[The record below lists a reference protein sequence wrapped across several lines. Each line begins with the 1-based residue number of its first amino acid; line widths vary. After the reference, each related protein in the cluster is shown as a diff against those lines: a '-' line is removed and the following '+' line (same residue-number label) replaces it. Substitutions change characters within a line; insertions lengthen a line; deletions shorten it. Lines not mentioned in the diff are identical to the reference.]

1 MRSFLS
7 LFKGLFKNE
16 IRDFQAIAWSMIFP
30 VFLFFV
36 LTSIFSNIA
45 DVESSGLPVLELGVV
60 KEEKLSG
67 FGTIIDQILDDISG
81 DSGPYKQKS
90 YVNKDDGIEALR
102 NKQIDILLVIPEGTN
117 IKMARALMTG
127 AISEDK
133 ITFEIYH
140 AAGKQISV
148 LASNIMSQIMQQ
160 VNLEISKRRS
170 DSHTDF
176 ELKEEIITSTS
187 SEESF
192 DYVTYLFPGVIIM
205 SILAVSLF
213 NGPLSMIET
222 KESGVTKK
230 LYTTSIAPATYL
242 GAQILKLFSLIFISL
257 VIFYTFVL
265 LFYDLGPVIFN
276 ISFLF
281 RIFYS
286 SIVLLGFG
294 LMIASFTKK
303 GSTAMVFSQIANQ
316 VLMFLGGLYFPVFDI
331 PWTIR
336 WLVYV
341 LPTTYLVE
349 LLRTSIGYGVSSINT
364 VFLFLVPGIWLIAS
378 IVLFT
383 VNFKKVMG
391 YE

>member
-1 MRSFLS
+1 MNSFFS

-45 DVESSGLPVLELGVV
+45 GVESSGLPVLELGVV

-81 DSGPYKQKS
+81 DNGPYKQES
-90 YVNKDDGIEALR
+90 YENKDEGIEALR
-102 NKQIDILLVIPEGTN
+102 NKQIDILFVIPEGTN

-127 AISEDK
+127 GISEDK

-140 AAGKQISV
+140 AAGKQISI

-160 VNLEISKRRS
+160 VNLEISKRSS
-170 DSHTDF
+170 DSYIDF
-176 ELKEEIITSTS
+176 ELNEEIISSTS

-205 SILAVSLF
+205 LILAVSLF

-230 LYTTSIAPATYL
+230 LYTTAITPITYL

-265 LFYDLGPVIFN
+265 LFYDLGSVIFN
-276 ISFLF
+276 VGFLF
-281 RIFYS
+281 RILYS

-294 LMIASFTKK
+294 LMIASFTKR

-316 VLMFLGGLYFPVFDI
+316 ALMFLGGLYFPVFDI
-331 PWTIR
+331 PWSIR
-336 WLVYV
+336 WLVYA

-364 VFLFLVPGIWLIAS
+364 VFLFLIPGIWLIAS
-378 IVLFT
+378 IIIFSA
-383 VNFKKVMG
+383 NFKKVMG

>member
-1 MRSFLS
+1 MHSFFS

-16 IRDFQAIAWSMIFP
+16 IRDFQAIAWCMIFP

-45 DVESSGLPVLELGVV
+45 GVESSGLPVLELGVV

-81 DSGPYKQKS
+81 DNGPYKQQT
-90 YVNKDDGIEALR
+90 YENKVEGIEALK
-102 NKQIDILLVIPEGTN
+102 NKQIDILFVIPEGTN
-117 IKMARALMTG
+117 IKMARALMTRD
-127 AISEDK
+127 ISEDK
-133 ITFEIYH
+133 ITSEIYH
-140 AAGKQISV
+140 AAGKQISI

-160 VNLEISKRRS
+160 VNLEISKRSS
-170 DSHTDF
+170 DSYIDF
-176 ELKEEIITSTS
+176 ELNEEIISSSS

-205 SILAVSLF
+205 LILAVSLF

-222 KESGVTKK
+222 KESGITKK
-230 LYTTSIAPATYL
+230 LYTTSITPITYL

-265 LFYDLGPVIFN
+265 LFYDLGSVIFN
-276 ISFLF
+276 VGFLF
-281 RIFYS
+281 SIFYS

-316 VLMFLGGLYFPVFDI
+316 KLMFLGGLYFPVFDI
-331 PWTIR
+331 PWSLR
-336 WLVYV
+336 WLVYA

-364 VFLFLVPGIWLIAS
+364 AFLFLIPGIWLTAS

-383 VNFKKVMG
+383 ANFKKVMG

>member
-1 MRSFLS
+1 MRSFFS

-67 FGTIIDQILDDISG
+67 FGTIVDQILDDISG
-81 DSGPYKQKS
+81 DNGPYKQES
-90 YVNKDDGIEALR
+90 YDNKDVGIEALR
-102 NKQIDILLVIPEGTN
+102 NKQIDILFVIPEGTN

-127 AISEDK
+127 GIFEDK

-140 AAGKQISV
+140 AAGKQISI

-170 DSHTDF
+170 DSYTGF

-205 SILAVSLF
+205 LILAVSLF

-230 LYTTSIAPATYL
+230 LYTTSITPATYL
-242 GAQILKLFSLIFISL
+242 GAQILKLFTLIFISL

-265 LFYDLGPVIFN
+265 FFYDLGSVIFN

-316 VLMFLGGLYFPVFDI
+316 ALMFLGGLYFPVFDI
-331 PWTIR
+331 PWSIR

-349 LLRTSIGYGVSSINT
+349 LLRSSIGYGVSSINT
-364 VFLFLVPGIWLIAS
+364 AYLFLVPGIWLTAS
-378 IVLFT
+378 ILLFT
-383 VNFKKVMG
+383 ANFKKVMG

>member
-1 MRSFLS
+1 MNSFFS

-45 DVESSGLPVLELGVV
+45 GVESSGLPVLELGVV

-81 DSGPYKQKS
+81 DNGPYKQQS
-90 YVNKDDGIEALR
+90 YENKDEGIEALR
-102 NKQIDILLVIPEGTN
+102 NKQIDILFVIPEGTN

-127 AISEDK
+127 GISEDK

-140 AAGKQISV
+140 AAGKQISI

-160 VNLEISKRRS
+160 VNLEISKRSS
-170 DSHTDF
+170 DSYIDF
-176 ELKEEIITSTS
+176 ELNEEIISSTS

-205 SILAVSLF
+205 LILAVSLF

-230 LYTTSIAPATYL
+230 LYTTAITPITYL

-265 LFYDLGPVIFN
+265 LFYDLGSVIFN
-276 ISFLF
+276 VGFLF
-281 RIFYS
+281 RILYS

-294 LMIASFTKK
+294 LMIASFTKR

-316 VLMFLGGLYFPVFDI
+316 ALMFLGGLYFPVFDI
-331 PWTIR
+331 PWSIR
-336 WLVYV
+336 WLVYA

-364 VFLFLVPGIWLIAS
+364 VFLFLIPGIWLTAS
-378 IVLFT
+378 IVIFSA
-383 VNFKKVMG
+383 NFKKVMG

>member
-1 MRSFLS
+1 MRSFFS
-7 LFKGLFKNE
+7 LFTGLFKNE
-16 IRDFQAIAWSMIFP
+16 VRDFQAIAWSMIFP

-45 DVESSGLPVLELGVV
+45 GIESSGLPLFKLGVV

-81 DSGPYKQKS
+81 VNGPYKQES
-90 YVNKDDGIEALR
+90 YENKDEGIKALK

-117 IKMARALMTG
+117 IKMARTLMTG
-127 AISEDK
+127 GVSEDK

-140 AAGKQISV
+140 AAGKQISI
-148 LASNIMSQIMQQ
+148 LASNIMKQIMQQ
-160 VNLEISKRRS
+160 VNLEISKRS
-170 DSHTDF
+170 NDTYVDF
-176 ELKEEIITSTS
+176 ELNEEIITGSST
-187 SEESF
+187 EGSF

-205 SILAVSLF
+205 LILAVSLF

-222 KESGVTKK
+222 KEKGITKK
-230 LYTTSIAPATYL
+230 LYTTSIAPITYMS
-242 GAQILKLFSLIFISL
+242 AQILKLFALIFISL
-257 VIFYTFVL
+257 VIFYTFAVV
-265 LFYDLGPVIFN
+265 FYDLGSAIFN

-294 LMIASFTKK
+294 LMVASFTRK

-331 PWTIR
+331 PWSIR

-349 LLRTSIGYGVSSINT
+349 LLRTSLGYGVSSINT
-364 VFLFLVPGIWLIAS
+364 VYLFLVPGIWLTVSIA
-378 IVLFT
+378 IFT

>member
-1 MRSFLS
+1 MRSFFS
-7 LFKGLFKNE
+7 LFTGLFKNE

-45 DVESSGLPVLELGVV
+45 GTETSGLPILDLGVV

-67 FGTIIDQILDDISG
+67 FGTIINQILDDISG
-81 DSGPYKQKS
+81 DNGPYKQKS
-90 YVNKDDGIEALR
+90 YESKEQGLEALK

-127 AISEDK
+127 GITDDN
-133 ITFEIYH
+133 ITFDIYR
-140 AAGKQISV
+140 AAGIQISTI
-148 LASNIMSQIMQQ
+148 ASSIMNQIMQQ
-160 VNLEISKRRS
+160 VNLEISKRNNN
-170 DSHTDF
+170 TYVDF
-176 ELKEEIITSTS
+176 KLKEEVLTS
-187 SEESF
+187 STTEGSF
-192 DYVTYLFPGVIIM
+192 DYNAFLFPGVVIM
-205 SILAVSLF
+205 LILAVSLF

-222 KESGVTKK
+222 RENGITKK
-230 LYTTSIAPATYL
+230 IYTTSISPMTYL
-242 GAQILKLFSLIFISL
+242 GAQILKLFVLIFISM

-265 LFYDLGPVIFN
+265 IFYDLGTLIFN
-276 ISFLF
+276 LSFIF
-281 RIFYS
+281 RMFYS
-286 SIVLLGFG
+286 TIVLLGFG

-331 PWTIR
+331 PWSIR

-349 LLRTSIGYGVSSINT
+349 LLRSSIGYGVSSMDT
-364 VFLFLVPGIWLIAS
+364 RLLYLVPGIWLLAS
-378 IVLFT
+378 IALFA

>member
-1 MRSFLS
+1 MRSFFS

-30 VFLFFV
+30 VFLFFI
-36 LTSIFSNIA
+36 LTSIFTNIA
-45 DVESSGLPVLELGVV
+45 GVESSGLPILELGVV

-67 FGTIIDQILDDISG
+67 FGSIIDQILDDISG

>member
-1 MRSFLS
+1 
-7 LFKGLFKNE
+7 
-16 IRDFQAIAWSMIFP
+16 MIFP

-45 DVESSGLPVLELGVV
+45 GVESSGLPVLELGVV

-81 DSGPYKQKS
+81 DNGPYKQES
-90 YVNKDDGIEALR
+90 YENKDEGIEALR
-102 NKQIDILLVIPEGTN
+102 NKQIDILFVIPEGTN

-127 AISEDK
+127 GISEDK

-140 AAGKQISV
+140 AAGKQISI

-160 VNLEISKRRS
+160 VNLEISKRSS
-170 DSHTDF
+170 DSYIDF
-176 ELKEEIITSTS
+176 ELNEEIISSTS

-205 SILAVSLF
+205 LILAVSLF

-230 LYTTSIAPATYL
+230 LYTTAITPITYL

-265 LFYDLGPVIFN
+265 LFYDLGSVIFN
-276 ISFLF
+276 VGFLF
-281 RIFYS
+281 RILYS

-294 LMIASFTKK
+294 LMIASFTKR

-316 VLMFLGGLYFPVFDI
+316 ALMFLGGLYFPVFDI
-331 PWTIR
+331 PWSIR
-336 WLVYV
+336 WLVYA

-364 VFLFLVPGIWLIAS
+364 VFLFLIPGIWLIAS
-378 IVLFT
+378 IIIFSA
-383 VNFKKVMG
+383 NFKKVMG

>member
-81 DSGPYKQKS
+81 DNGPYKQES
-90 YVNKDDGIEALR
+90 YDNKDVGIEALR
-102 NKQIDILLVIPEGTN
+102 NKQIDILFVIPEGTN

-127 AISEDK
+127 GISEDK

-140 AAGKQISV
+140 AAGKQISI

-170 DSHTDF
+170 DSYTGF

-205 SILAVSLF
+205 LILAVSLF

-230 LYTTSIAPATYL
+230 LYTTSITPATYL
-242 GAQILKLFSLIFISL
+242 GAQILKLFTLIFISL

-265 LFYDLGPVIFN
+265 FFYDLGSVIFN

-316 VLMFLGGLYFPVFDI
+316 ALMFLGGLYFPVFDI
-331 PWTIR
+331 PWSIR

-349 LLRTSIGYGVSSINT
+349 LLRSSIGYGVSSINT
-364 VFLFLVPGIWLIAS
+364 AYLFLVPGIWLTAS
-378 IVLFT
+378 ILLFT
-383 VNFKKVMG
+383 ANFKKVMG

>member
-1 MRSFLS
+1 
-7 LFKGLFKNE
+7 
-16 IRDFQAIAWSMIFP
+16 MIFP
-30 VFLFFV
+30 VFLFFI
-36 LTSIFSNIA
+36 LTSIFTNIA
-45 DVESSGLPVLELGVV
+45 GVESSGLPILELGVV

-67 FGTIIDQILDDISG
+67 FGSIIDQILDDISG